1 MRVANQGLLN
11 LVVLLSL
18 VRSAASEEPTGW
30 KKTGAMAAP
39 EAHQAAAAD
48 EKHVYAITNQKI
60 VRYDRATGK
69 RLDASTGEAHHLNS
83 GFLWK
88 GKLYCAHSN
97 FPKVPEQSEIKV
109 LDLESMKLT
118 TFKDFADFG
127 GSLTWCV
134 FHEDHWWCNFAKYGD
149 DNAKTF
155 LVKFD
160 GQWQEKGR
168 WTFPPDVLSGIGKAS
183 LSGGLWRDG
192 TLLVTDHDH
201 PVLYQVR
208 VPKKGS
214 VLEFV
219 DKRPSPFPGQG
230 IAHDPKTGG
239 LLGIDRGKKEVV
251 FAMPE

>member
-1 MRVANQGLLN
+1 MRAATRILMLL
-11 LVVLLSL
+11 LAAFPVLALAQAPA
-18 VRSAASEEPTGW
+18 RW
-30 KKTGAMAAP
+30 KKTGALPAA
-39 EAHQAAAAD
+39 EAHQAAAVD
-48 EKHVYAITNQKI
+48 EKHVYAITNKQV
-60 VRYDRATGK
+60 VRYDRETGK
-69 RLDASTGEAHHLNS
+69 RLAASTGDANHLNS

-97 FPKVPEQSEIKV
+97 FPKIPEKSEIKV
-109 LDLESMKLT
+109 LDLETMILT

-149 DNAKTF
+149 HNAKTF
-155 LVKFD
+155 LVKLD
-160 GQWQEKGR
+160 SEWREKGR
-168 WTFPPDVLSGIGKAS
+168 WTYPPDVLAGIGKAS
-183 LSGGLWRDG
+183 LSGGLWREG
-192 TLLVTDHDH
+192 SLLVIDHDH

-208 VPKKGS
+208 LPKEGS

-219 DKRPSPFPGQG
+219 AKQPAPFPGQG

-239 LLGIDRGKKEVV
+239 LVGIDRGKKEVI